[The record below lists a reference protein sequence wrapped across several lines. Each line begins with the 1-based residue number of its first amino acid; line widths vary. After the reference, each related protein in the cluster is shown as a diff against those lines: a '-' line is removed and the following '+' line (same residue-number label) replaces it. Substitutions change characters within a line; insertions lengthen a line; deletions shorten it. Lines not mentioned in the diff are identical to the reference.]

1 MKFLITIVISTVL
14 FLSTEMIAQNRT
26 ITATVINISSNDG
39 KVGFALYNKATF
51 MQTPIQGKDVE
62 IINGKSVVIFKNV
75 VPGEYAVVCYHD
87 KNNNGKNDAKNCVL
101 SVIRKIP
108 IISKNA
114 LLNTL
119 TINNGY
125 KIYNASKI
133 PSITNNKL

>member
-1 MKFLITIVISTVL
+1 MKFLITLVISTVL
-14 FLSTEMIAQNRT
+14 LVSTEMIAQNRT

-87 KNNNGKNDAKNCVL
+87 KNNNGKMDFSPQRMPLEVYGSSNNHMAFAPPTFENAKFVVSDKDVSL
-101 SVIRKIP
+101 DIKF
-108 IISKNA
+108 
-114 LLNTL
+114 
-119 TINNGY
+119 
-125 KIYNASKI
+125 
-133 PSITNNKL
+133 